1 MLFGMVTVT
10 LWLLATMMKT
20 VNIMEIR
27 FYYIILCLLERKK
40 LYIFT
45 ITEIFI
51 WSFHNMVFRIRCPI
65 SI

>member
-1 MLFGMVTVT
+1 MVFGMVTVT

-27 FYYIILCLLERKK
+27 FYYIISSFRKEK
-40 LYIFT
+40 LYVFT
-45 ITEIFI
+45 IIEIFI